1 MSLKE
6 NKMKKPKLEDV
17 AKLAG
22 VSRTTVSRVLN
33 NRGYIS
39 DETRKKVHHAVETLN
54 YHPNEIA
61 RSLFI
66 NKTNIIGLIFPST
79 NNPFYAEMIQNLES
93 SFESLGYKVLLCNSG
108 GRIDKE
114 RAYLDMLQRHQV
126 DGIISG
132 AHNRGIE
139 IYEKT
144 RLPIVSIDRYLAPHV
159 PVVSSDN
166 YAGGVLAT
174 SHLIEKGCK
183 HIIHINGPIDLETP
197 ANLRR
202 KAYEDT
208 MRRHEL
214 PYRTY
219 EISNT
224 VVQDLF
230 DENPDVEGIFGSD
243 DIIATQILRE
253 AKRRGYKVPEELKVV
268 GYDGADI
275 TRILKPE
282 LTTIQQ
288 PIEAMAKLA
297 VRLLIDQIDGKKD
310 QITLDNNLSVKI
322 IESETT

>member
-1 MSLKE
+1 
-6 NKMKKPKLEDV
+6 MKKPKLEDV
-17 AKLAG
+17 AQLAG

-33 NRGYIS
+33 NRGYIGE
-39 DETRKKVHHAVETLN
+39 ETRKKVYHAVETLN

-93 SFESLGYKVLLCNSG
+93 NFEPLGYKVLLCNSG
-108 GRIDKE
+108 GRTDKE

-126 DGIISG
+126 DGVISG

-139 IYEKT
+139 IYQKT

-174 SHLIEKGCK
+174 SLLLEKGCK
-183 HIIHINGPIDLETP
+183 RIIHINGSIDLETP

-208 MRRHEL
+208 MKKNGL
-214 PYRTY
+214 PYCTY
-219 EISNT
+219 EISDT
-224 VVQDLF
+224 ICQDVF
-230 DENPDVEGIFGSD
+230 DQNPDVDGIFGSD
-243 DIIATQILRE
+243 DIIATQILTE
-253 AKRRGYKVPEELKVV
+253 AKSRGYRVPQDLKVV

-288 PIEAMAKLA
+288 PIEAMAKLS
-297 VRLLIDQIDGKKD
+297 VRLLLDQIDGKKD
-310 QITLDNNLSVKI
+310 QITLHNNLSVKI
-322 IESETT
+322 IEGQTT